1 MARFSLYRFLR
12 QDRGAAVIEFGI
24 VAPLLFLIIWAI
36 IAFGQGYTRLNVLT
50 GALRHGARVA
60 STLNDPCVLQKDLV
74 DSAVSQHSMAFG
86 AHVDVTSPAY
96 SVSCSNPG
104 EVRVRA
110 INYPLFSGIDF
121 FGIDSLLVTREA
133 VFKRELP

>member
-1 MARFSLYRFLR
+1 MARFSLYQFLR
-12 QDRGAAVIEFGI
+12 QSRGAAVIEFGI
-24 VAPLLFLIIWAI
+24 VAPILFLIIWAI

-60 STLNDPCVLQKDLV
+60 STLNDPCVVQKALV

-86 AHVDVTSPAY
+86 AHVDVTSAAY
-96 SVSCSNPG
+96 SVNCSAT
-104 EVRVRA
+104 EVRVRVN
-110 INYPLFSGIDF
+110 NYPLFSGVDF